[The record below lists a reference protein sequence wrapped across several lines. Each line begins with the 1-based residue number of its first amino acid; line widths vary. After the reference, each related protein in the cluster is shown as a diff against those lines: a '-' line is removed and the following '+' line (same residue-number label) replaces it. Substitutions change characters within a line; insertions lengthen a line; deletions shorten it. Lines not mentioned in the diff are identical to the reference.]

1 MKISRITAYQADLP
15 MKEGAYSWAGQSFA
29 AFDSTIV
36 SIETDTGLQGA
47 GEVCPLGPAYLAA
60 FAEGARAGIEW
71 LAPALIGEDPRHI
84 DRINGV
90 MDARL
95 KGHGYIKSALDMAC
109 WDIAARA
116 AGVPLYVL
124 LGGLRQEKVR
134 LFKVISKA
142 SPEIMTAKMEE
153 YRVAGFRHFQ
163 MKVGG
168 GDVASD
174 ILRLRQVG
182 ECLAEGEALA
192 VDANTG
198 WLQHQAMQAARAAE
212 EFNVY
217 LEQPCLSY
225 EECLAVRRNTTLPFI
240 LDECIDSLPML
251 LRALNDRAMDVVN
264 LKISRIGGISK
275 LRQFRDLCADSGIVM
290 TIEDSWGS
298 EVATAAIAHLSHST
312 PPGFHF
318 QSSAFQEY
326 NSTRLASGGVEIKD
340 GFMTAPDVPGLG
352 VDLDM
357 SVLGKPVTDIS
368 CS

>member
-1 MKISRITAYQADLP
+1 MKISRITAYQVDLP

-36 SIETDTGLQGA
+36 AIETDSGIQGA
-47 GEVCPLGPAYLAA
+47 GEICPLGPAYLAA
-60 FAEGARAGIEW
+60 FAEGARAGIQQI
-71 LAPALIGEDPRHI
+71 APALIGEDPRHI
-84 DRINGV
+84 DRINDV

-95 KGHGYIKSALDMAC
+95 KGQGYVKSALDMAC

-116 AGVPLYVL
+116 AKVPLYIL
-124 LGGLRQEKVR
+124 LGGLRQKKVR
-134 LFKVISKA
+134 LFKVLSKA
-142 SPEIMTAKMEE
+142 SPDIMTAKMEQ
-153 YRVAGFRHFQ
+153 YHDAGFRHFQ

-174 ILRLRQVG
+174 ILRLQQVG
-182 ECLAEGEALA
+182 GHLAEGDVLA
-192 VDANTG
+192 ADANTG
-198 WLQHQAMQAARAAE
+198 WLQHEAMWAAREAAE
-212 EFNVY
+212 FNIY

-240 LDECIDSLPML
+240 LDECIDSLSML
-251 LRALNDRAMDVVN
+251 LRALKDRAMDVVN

-275 LRQFRDLCADSGIVM
+275 LRRFRDLCADSGIAM

-298 EVATAAIAHLSHST
+298 EVATAAIAHLSHSA

-326 NSTRLASGGVEIKD
+326 NSVRVASGGVKIKD
-340 GFMTAPDVPGLG
+340 GFMTAPDTPGLG
-352 VDLDM
+352 VNLDM
-357 SVLGKPVTDIS
+357 SVLGKPTADIY
-368 CS
+368 